1 MHRSCPP
8 SPRLSARSNDE
19 SSIEDYDDALFDID
33 DGEMEYSHERA
44 VHNFESIMNSMNNE
58 QSRPS
63 SVTTA
68 DWEEPESWIT
78 SAQNSESCPVSTP
91 GSSSGAS
98 PLTGTSSQGVS
109 PGIQN
114 NYEQAFPFSIPEG
127 GDQSLSSISDVL
139 QVEKDFMEY
148 VMSFP
153 LNVSNVPP
161 QLLPASPVANT
172 KKPSA
177 DSNPKVG
184 LDHLDNLC
192 KLMEQ
197 LSDLKEANIKLKR
210 RVQYLEDIK
219 TLHEIHK
226 EMVGER
232 KLYSSGLSEDEVQ
245 QLKLKIDEVSARE
258 PSEESQDNIDLE
270 TASTERM
277 HTLYRSKT
285 ANQIPSNDY
294 KSGHKS
300 RSTVINKERRE
311 RSKSVG
317 HPGHSKA
324 PKKRPSRWSKVKE
337 VLGIEK
343 TEEFS
348 TGGEGEKSDE
358 RDRPE
363 RTKTSKES
371 LNRKGSDKS
380 KSSSTSRGHPTV
392 LSSRSFSEVERQS
405 NASLITGKI
414 ILFVFYYSVCD

>member
-1 MHRSCPP
+1 MNQSYPP
-8 SPRLSARSNDE
+8 SPKLSTRSNDD
-19 SSIEDYDDALFDID
+19 SSVEDYDDALLDID
-33 DGEMEYSHERA
+33 DGDMEYNHENTIQ
-44 VHNFESIMNSMNNE
+44 NFESLIQSMNNE

-68 DWEEPESWIT
+68 DWEEPESWMA
-78 SAQNSESCPVSTP
+78 SAQNSESFPVSTP

-98 PLTGTSSQGVS
+98 PLTGNSSQGVS
-109 PGIQN
+109 PGINN
-114 NYEQAFPFSIPEG
+114 NYEQAFPFSIPEDA
-127 GDQSLSSISDVL
+127 DQSLTSINDVL

-161 QLLPASPVANT
+161 QLLPAAPAVNV
-172 KKPSA
+172 KKNQGE
-177 DSNPKVG
+177 SNPKVG

-232 KLYSSGLSEDEVQ
+232 QLYSSGLSEDEVQ
-245 QLKLKIDEVSARE
+245 QLKQKLDETAERE
-258 PSEESQDNIDLE
+258 PSEDSQLDSIQME
-270 TASTERM
+270 TPPSERM
-277 HTLYRSKT
+277 LPLYRSKT
-285 ANQIPSNDY
+285 TNQIGPSSDY
-294 KSGHKS
+294 KCDRGHKS
-300 RSTVINKERRE
+300 RSITVNKDRRE

-317 HPGHSKA
+317 HPSHAKT
-324 PKKRPSRWSKVKE
+324 KKRPSRWSKVKE

-343 TEEFS
+343 TDEIS

-358 RDRPE
+358 HGRIQHEKVSKD
-363 RTKTSKES
+363 KES
-371 LNRKGSDKS
+371 LSRKGSEKS
-380 KSSSTSRGHPTV
+380 KYSIISTRSHSNV
-392 LSSRSFSEVERQS
+392 LSSRSFSEAERQS
-405 NASLITGKI
+405 TAEVIVGKEI
-414 ILFVFYYSVCD
+414 CIF